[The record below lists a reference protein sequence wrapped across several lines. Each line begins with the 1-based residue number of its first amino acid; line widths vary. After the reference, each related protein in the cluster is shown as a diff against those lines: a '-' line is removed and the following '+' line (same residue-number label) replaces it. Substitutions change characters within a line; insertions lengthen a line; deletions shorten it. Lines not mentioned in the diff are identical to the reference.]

1 MAILPYPIK
10 ELCIMENINTRV
22 ITANTIALGELSLAR
37 GELFEGLGK
46 IGQVITNYAVA
57 MCHAFDTVDEDTGAR
72 VTPWYDL
79 KGKLKAGVKE
89 ERARFVAGLESLGY
103 KKGTIDVYW
112 QRVKIESGY
121 TPAGS
126 RASGSTSDDDKN
138 LADLRTIINR
148 IFKMEEAGTDTA
160 WSDVK
165 GELIEAFEQMGGDVD
180 GLGQ

>member
-1 MAILPYPIK
+1 
-10 ELCIMENINTRV
+10 MENINTLDQRV
-22 ITANTIALGELSLAR
+22 ITANTIALAELSATR
-37 GELFEGLGK
+37 SELFEGLGK
-46 IGQVITNYAVA
+46 IGQVITNYAMA
-57 MCHAFDTVDEDTGAR
+57 MCHAFDSVDADTGAR
-72 VTPWYDL
+72 VTPWYEL

-121 TPAGS
+121 TPAGN

-165 GELIEAFEQMGGDVD
+165 GELIEAFETMGGDVD

>member
-1 MAILPYPIK
+1 
-10 ELCIMENINTRV
+10 MENLNTLNNKV
-22 ITANTIALGELSLAR
+22 ITANTIALGELSIAR

-126 RASGSTSDDDKN
+126 RATGSTSDDDKN

-165 GELIEAFEQMGGDVD
+165 GELIEAFETMGGDVD

>member
-1 MAILPYPIK
+1 
-10 ELCIMENINTRV
+10 MENVNTLDQRV
-22 ITANTIALGELSLAR
+22 ITANTIALGELSVAR

-46 IGQVITNYAVA
+46 IGMVITNYAMA
-57 MCHAFDTVDEDTGAR
+57 MCHAFDVVNEGDGAR

-89 ERARFVAGLESLGY
+89 ERARFVSGLESLGY

-160 WSDVK
+160 WSDEKAALMEV
-165 GELIEAFEQMGGDVD
+165 FENMGGEIDA
-180 GLGQ
+180 LGQ

>member
-1 MAILPYPIK
+1 
-10 ELCIMENINTRV
+10 MENVNTLDQRV

-46 IGQVITNYAVA
+46 IGQVITNYAMA
-57 MCHAFDTVDEDTGAR
+57 MCHAFDTVDADTGAR
-72 VTPWYDL
+72 VTPWYEL

-89 ERARFVAGLESLGY
+89 ERARFVSGLESLGY

-126 RASGSTSDDDKN
+126 RATGSTSDDDKN

-148 IFKMEEAGTDTA
+148 IFKMEESGTDTA
-160 WSDVK
+160 WSEEKAALMEV
-165 GELIEAFEQMGGDVD
+165 FENMGGEID

>member
-1 MAILPYPIK
+1 
-10 ELCIMENINTRV
+10 MENVNTLNNKV
-22 ITANTIALGELSLAR
+22 ITANTIALGELSIAR

-72 VTPWYDL
+72 VTPWYEL

-89 ERARFVAGLESLGY
+89 ERARFVSGLESLGY

-126 RASGSTSDDDKN
+126 RATGSTSDDDKN

-165 GELIEAFEQMGGDVD
+165 GELIEAFETMGGDVD

>member
-1 MAILPYPIK
+1 
-10 ELCIMENINTRV
+10 MENVNTLNNKV

-89 ERARFVAGLESLGY
+89 ERARFVSGLESLGY

-165 GELIEAFEQMGGDVD
+165 GELIEAFEAMGGDVD